1 MKCFFSLIF
10 IVFLSQPLFSND
22 FETKY
27 QIKTKGITIGLL
39 KWILI
44 IKDGSYSTKINLKSK
59 GLLSSLYTFQGKYKA
74 VGNIR
79 DNFLFSA
86 EYNQFWKTKKKEKV
100 VKITYKNFKIEK
112 IILSPNEKETQRIEY
127 KKLKNYNDPL
137 TSFLNILFN
146 KKPSYTIDGRRAYL
160 LNPIH
165 KEKSIKISI
174 EEYVNIWADHKRNDL
189 KYIEIFLEEGQYL
202 PKKINIMFKGSIFSL
217 KKI

>member
-1 MKCFFSLIF
+1 M
-10 IVFLSQPLFSND
+10 
-22 FETKY
+22 
-27 QIKTKGITIGLL
+27 
-39 KWILI
+39 
-44 IKDGSYSTKINLKSK
+44 
-59 GLLSSLYTFQGKYKA
+59 LSSLYTFQGKYKA

-79 DNFLFSA
+79 DNFLFST

-100 VKITYKNFKIEK
+100 VKITYKNLKIEK
-112 IILSPNEKETQRIEY
+112 MILSPNEKEIQRIDY

-146 KKPSYTIDGRRAYL
+146 KKPSYTIDGRRTYL

-202 PKKINIMFKGSIFSL
+202 PKKINIMFKGSVFSL